1 MEAEMKLVFQ
11 QKVSEKEKKLQR
23 SEADLFARHKEMKD
37 KLTKQI
43 KLLEEKKAQLKTKR
57 CYHMNHLLLQLHKRV
72 VKDSCV
78 REGDV

>member
-43 KLLEEKKAQLKTKR
+43 KLLEEKKAQLEKQK
-57 CYHMNHLLLQLHKRV
+57 LLPQDPPAQPAPQKSRKGFLR
-72 VKDSCV
+72 
-78 REGDV
+78 